1 MAAGGQLAL
10 HVGGPGIAVPAP
22 AVVLDAIQ
30 QVSVTLDDAG
40 KSGFQISLALS
51 RPRGPGNEDYSVL
64 SSQALRIGNRVQ
76 ITATLGDRQYPL
88 MDGIVT
94 NHQTAPSN
102 DPGGSTLTVSGED
115 VTIMLDQHEVQLQ
128 LPAMPQ
134 FARVN
139 LMLAALTAFGVV
151 PTVIPPPSDLPPL
164 VTDNPPNIDGTFLS
178 AINKIAQDANYMF
191 AWQPG
196 LVRGQSFAYFGP
208 KAYVGRPQRALTFGM
223 GSEDNVSSI
232 SFTDDGT
239 KAKMVYGFVQ
249 EGTTGAPSIPVV
261 SLPYPFFLEAVP
273 ATVGYLPL
281 LGLQKLSDDQ
291 GGSVAKA
298 YVKATA
304 QHWSSLEGAASAT
317 GELDT
322 VRYGEVLKAQQIV
335 ELRGVGWSHGGTWYV
350 KSVTHNLARG
360 SWTQSFNLERTG
372 IGAKLQRV
380 VLQ

>member
-1 MAAGGQLAL
+1 VAAGGHLAL
-10 HVGGPGIAVPAP
+10 HVGGPGVTVPAP
-22 AVVLDAIQ
+22 AAVLDAVQ

-40 KSGFQISLALS
+40 KSGFQISLALA
-51 RPRGPGNEDYSVL
+51 RPRGPGNNDYSVL
-64 SSQALRIGNRVQ
+64 SGQALRIGNRVQ
-76 ITATLGDRQYPL
+76 ITATLGDRNYPL

-94 NHQTAPSN
+94 NHQTAPSTE
-102 DPGGSTLTVSGED
+102 PGGSTLTVSGED

-128 LPAMPQ
+128 LPMPQ

-151 PTVIPPPSDLPPL
+151 PTVIPPPGDRPPL
-164 VTDNPPNIDGTFLS
+164 ITETAPNVDGTFLS
-178 AINKIAQDANYMF
+178 AINKIAQEANYMF

-196 LVRGQSFAYFGP
+196 FVRGQSFAYFGP

-223 GSEDNVSSI
+223 GGDDNVTSI

-249 EGTTGAPSIPVV
+249 EATSGAPSIPVV

-291 GGSVAKA
+291 GGSVIKA

-322 VRYGEVLKAQQIV
+322 VRYGEVLKAQQVV

-372 IGAKLQRV
+372 FGAKLQRV